1 MRNYPKIPSQL
12 PPTDICSEVAPVVL
26 YNIDQSEKVVIPNH
40 DKLNNLDKPNQ
51 HPIEAIIGLQ
61 EELSRLDNKEVVFE
75 EVDPTVPNWA
85 KQENKPEYTFDE
97 VGALSKDTKLSDLPQ
112 DNEHLTVSEEEKERW
127 DRTISYEELID
138 KPVIPTKLAQ
148 LEQDDEHLTVTLSE
162 KQQWNSGTGDSGG
175 FSGNYNDL
183 LNKPFIPTKLADL
196 EEDNSHRTVTT
207 EQINEWSKEIIIP
220 EGFSGDYNDL
230 TNKPVIPSQLS
241 ELIDDSEHRTVT
253 DAEKELWTKGGEN
266 VFSGSYNDLIDKP
279 FIPTQLAELTID
291 EEHQTVTAA
300 EKEYWNSLESGGNN
314 FSGDY
319 NDLINKPTL
328 AQLEQDDE
336 HQTVTATDKEN
347 WNSKLSSQQN
357 VEDAGKIF
365 TIDIDGKTIYKPL
378 SELVSGLTWGIL
390 AGKS

>member
-26 YNIDQSEKVVIPNH
+26 YNINQSEVVISNH
-40 DKLNNLDKPNQ
+40 DELNNLDKPNQ

-61 EELSRLDNKEVVFE
+61 EELSRLDNKEVIVE

-85 KQENKPEYTFDE
+85 KQENKPKYTFDE

-112 DNEHLTVSEEEKERW
+112 DNEHLTVSKEEKDRW
-127 DRTISYEELID
+127 DRIISYEELID

-148 LEQDDEHLTVTLSE
+148 LEQDDEHLTVTLLE
-162 KQQWNSGTGDSGG
+162 KQQWNSGTGGSGG
-175 FSGNYNDL
+175 S
-183 LNKPFIPTKLADL
+183 
-196 EEDNSHRTVTT
+196 
-207 EQINEWSKEIIIP
+207 
-220 EGFSGDYNDL
+220 
-230 TNKPVIPSQLS
+230 
-241 ELIDDSEHRTVT
+241 
-253 DAEKELWTKGGEN
+253 
-266 VFSGSYNDLIDKP
+266 
-279 FIPTQLAELTID
+279 
-291 EEHQTVTAA
+291 
-300 EKEYWNSLESGGNN
+300 N

-336 HQTVTATDKEN
+336 HQTVTVIDKEN
-347 WNSKLSSQQN
+347 WNSKISSQQN

-378 SELVSGLTWGIL
+378 SELVSGLTWGML

>member
-26 YNIDQSEKVVIPNH
+26 YNINQSEKVAISNH
-40 DKLNNLDKPNQ
+40 DELNNLDKPNQ

-61 EELSRLDNKEVVFE
+61 EELSRLDNKEVIVE

-112 DNEHLTVSEEEKERW
+112 DENHRTVTDEQIRKWSEEIIIPEGFSG
-127 DRTISYEELID
+127 DYNDLTN

-148 LEQDDEHLTVTLSE
+148 LEQDDEHLTVTLLE
-162 KQQWNSGTGDSGG
+162 KQQWNSGTGNSGG
-175 FSGNYNDL
+175 S
-183 LNKPFIPTKLADL
+183 
-196 EEDNSHRTVTT
+196 
-207 EQINEWSKEIIIP
+207 
-220 EGFSGDYNDL
+220 
-230 TNKPVIPSQLS
+230 
-241 ELIDDSEHRTVT
+241 
-253 DAEKELWTKGGEN
+253 
-266 VFSGSYNDLIDKP
+266 
-279 FIPTQLAELTID
+279 
-291 EEHQTVTAA
+291 
-300 EKEYWNSLESGGNN
+300 N

-378 SELVSGLTWGIL
+378 SELVSGLTWGML

>member
-26 YNIDQSEKVVIPNH
+26 YNIDQSEKVIIPNH
-40 DKLNNLDKPNQ
+40 DELNNLDKPNQ

-61 EELSRLDNKEVVFE
+61 EELSRLDNKEVIVE

-85 KQENKPEYTFDE
+85 KRENKPEYTFDE

-127 DRTISYEELID
+127 NRVISYEEIIN

-148 LEQDDEHLTVTLSE
+148 LEQDDKHLTVTLSE

-183 LNKPFIPTKLADL
+183 LNKPFIPTKLA
-196 EEDNSHRTVTT
+196 
-207 EQINEWSKEIIIP
+207 
-220 EGFSGDYNDL
+220 
-230 TNKPVIPSQLS
+230 
-241 ELIDDSEHRTVT
+241 EL
-253 DAEKELWTKGGEN
+253 A
-266 VFSGSYNDLIDKP
+266 
-279 FIPTQLAELTID
+279 AD

-300 EKEYWNSLESGGNN
+300 EKEYWNSLESGGSN

-336 HQTVTATDKEN
+336 HQTVTVIDKEN
-347 WNSKLSSQQN
+347 WNSKISSQQN

-378 SELVSGLTWGIL
+378 SELVSGLTWGML